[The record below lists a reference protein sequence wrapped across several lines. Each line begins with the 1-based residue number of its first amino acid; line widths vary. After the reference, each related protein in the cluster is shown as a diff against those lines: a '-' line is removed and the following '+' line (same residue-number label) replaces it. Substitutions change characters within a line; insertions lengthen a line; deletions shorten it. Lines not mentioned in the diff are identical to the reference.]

1 MPTTVV
7 DLIRHGEPQG
17 GHRYRGNRI
26 DDPLSVKGWSQMWAA
41 VGDYAAWDKIIS
53 SPLQRCHA
61 FAKALSAQTHKPV
74 LIESQFKEIGFGSW
88 EGKTRAEI
96 KQENLQEYDAFY
108 RDPVNN
114 RPEGAEVLGEFI
126 FRVSSAYDAIV
137 ESHAN
142 QNILIVAH
150 AGVIRAVLGH
160 VLRASPN
167 GIYNIKIDNAG
178 VCRIKH
184 SENHAVIDYINGKLG

>member
-17 GHRYRGNRI
+17 GSRYRGNRI
-26 DDPLSVKGWSQMWAA
+26 DDPLSEKGWSQMWSAI
-41 VGDYAAWDKIIS
+41 GDYAAWDKIVS

-61 FAKALSAQTHKPV
+61 FAKKLSTQIHKPV
-74 LIESQFKEIGFGSW
+74 LIETQFKEVGFGSW

-96 KQENLQEYDAFY
+96 KQENFQEYDAFY

-114 RPEGAEVLGEFI
+114 RPEGAEALDQFI
-126 FRVSSAYDAIV
+126 LRVSHAYDTIV
-137 ESHAN
+137 ESHVN

-160 VLRASPN
+160 VLHANPDGMSR
-167 GIYNIKIDNAG
+167 IKVDNAG
-178 VCRIKH
+178 VCRVKH
-184 SENHAVIDYINGKLG
+184 DQYHAVVDFINGKLS